1 MEYLIMM
8 AIAISAGAAA
18 VQMGRRKGRK
28 ALVWGTLA
36 FLFPLILFVLV
47 FLPGKPKAEIAPG
60 ISPCSA
66 CGGAISVQATTCPHC
81 GQPQSQLAVRSW
93 YAIPVEVAGIVIVF
107 VAGAWSVWLF
117 SQTGT
122 LRGLPRCDSTLAK
135 YEANR
140 ALTNAPAGKVIGIS
154 IESFDAI
161 RTDYTDNKVVRCSA
175 DVTLNNATK
184 HKVLFSFSARENG
197 TYWIETR
204 IVDW

>member
-8 AIAISAGAAA
+8 AVAISAGAAA
-18 VQMGRRKGRK
+18 LQMGRRKGRNGV
-28 ALVWGTLA
+28 VWGTLA
-36 FLFPLILFVLV
+36 FLFFPILF
-47 FLPGKPKAEIAPG
+47 FLLFVPGKRKADIAPA
-60 ISPCSA
+60 ISVCSA
-66 CGGAISVQATTCPHC
+66 CGGAVSVQAMTCPHC
-81 GQPQSQLAVRSW
+81 GQPQSQIAVRPW
-93 YAIPVEVAGIVIVF
+93 YSIPVEVAGTVIAF

-184 HKVLFSFSARENG
+184 HKVLFSFSAREND